1 MKIFLIL
8 LFSFCLRIA
17 AAQDNDA
24 YWKKWNTNYPER
36 NITEILRSE
45 KLYADSVEKHPD
57 IPPYYIRSD
66 RYRFKG
72 TYLGEIKPVEPA
84 VIASMQ
90 NVLKLTGGN
99 VQQLTD
105 MVENEV
111 LIEIGNEKLW
121 MPIQKK
127 VLEYFKDEIKKG
139 DSVILYCAF
148 LNEHTSK
155 NILYNNFLISE
166 FSK

>member
-1 MKIFLIL
+1 MKIFFIVL
-8 LFSFCLRIA
+8 LSFCLTAA

-36 NITEILRSE
+36 NITEMLHYE

-57 IPPYYIRSD
+57 IAPYYIRSD
-66 RYRFKG
+66 RYRFNGKF
-72 TYLGEIKPVEPA
+72 LGDTRLIKPD
-84 VIASMQ
+84 VISSMQ

-99 VQQLTD
+99 WQQLN
-105 MVENEV
+105 ELIEKEV
-111 LIEIGNEKLW
+111 LIQVGDEKIW
-121 MPIQKK
+121 MPIQRK
-127 VLEYFKDEIKKG
+127 VFEYFKDEVKPG
-139 DSVILYCAF
+139 ENVTLYCAY